1 MKRCESCSFWQGKPS
16 DWMGYCPMVERR
28 TEAHD
33 GARCELYDP
42 AKVEPTR
49 VGNVL
54 RCSLCLSFDL
64 SPTVCRNCG
73 KAWK

>member
-1 MKRCESCSFWQGKPS
+1 MKRCEGCSFWQGKPS

-33 GARCELYDP
+33 GARCQLYDARVVAP
-42 AKVEPTR
+42 AIASVP
-49 VGNVL
+49 
-54 RCSLCLSFDL
+54 RCNTCLSFDL